1 MSDAPSIQWVV
12 RNLIGWR
19 RTKKDDRESW
29 TPGEVLAT
37 RSNGTELLFAY
48 TPPMPE
54 QKEGHEDEPVELDKL
69 PKKPLE
75 WIPVGDFAVN
85 PAALVYEEDLIE
97 EEPATEVPRADGP
110 FGRGGQPPVR
120 RRGEGR

>member
-1 MSDAPSIQWVV
+1 VSETPSIQWVV
-12 RNLIGWR
+12 RNLIGWK
-19 RTKKDDRESW
+19 RTKKDEKESW

-37 RSNGTELLFAY
+37 RANGAELLFAY

-54 QKEGHEDEPVELDKL
+54 PKEGHEDEPVELDKL

-75 WIPVGDFAVN
+75 WIPVGDFAVS
-85 PAALVYEEDLIE
+85 PAALVYEDDLVEAEEIE
-97 EEPATEVPRADGP
+97 IPRPSGP
-110 FGRGGQPPVR
+110 FGGTQPPVR